1 MSGTRSRRQSTRG
14 VVAAAAAAAASPT
27 TVVAGSS
34 NAHWR
39 QAYVA
44 SDTGDTSGVQSTSL
58 GLPDESR
65 FTTSLAMSEDQ
76 PLLAVGSGS
85 HETNM
90 FFVQSLDDQLDVKA
104 SFASKFPIYA
114 LALHGNLLLAGT
126 DRSTSVLYRVDRAR
140 LLGYSDADAES
151 EDGPL
156 VRCVGTF
163 KSKAARSVDV
173 AAPGSHAPTRR
184 VSCVDFAGD
193 AFLACVGGVVSVWD
207 AARSQQQ
214 QPQPLRVERV
224 SAQPLTRAVWSPHGG
239 AALIAAAGVDG
250 GAAIVDLR
258 RRGRAVAWRAAA
270 AAGANDAAWS
280 PLVPHWLATAGED
293 GAVRVWD
300 LRYATTAPAM
310 TVRHATSAGVPRR
323 VAWSPTHVDLVSV
336 GTSDR
341 AWRLH
346 SLRDSAAPVV
356 ADCRAADDVGAVVAA
371 CAKGST
377 YYTLSACGDL
387 FAHRLT
393 PQALGRAAVHRCD
406 GSGDSVLRHAESA
419 VYARDIR
426 GAADAVLS
434 RPLVGSDA
442 ATTRAL
448 CDLFA
453 AKPRLATAAAEW
465 ALPTTLPRASLTD
478 SAAPATDSE
487 STDAAARRAMAA
499 DLQRLG
505 YGLPPDFPLD
515 ATAARHPAV
524 LQALERLNTA
534 SLRSALDDL
543 VAQSEGAG
551 EDTGSSSSSSPSWKA
566 AADRAQQIVQCVAAD
581 PTLLDARLLR
591 AVVKLVLPHDCIAGL
606 TLGLGI
612 CQAYLAHQR
621 RGPSSA
627 VSCGDLDG
635 LVHVLLFP
643 TVFDADS
650 ANDSAMT
657 AGTTTR
663 AVGAPDAHAVRERI
677 RECLDACPD
686 VVFEMVRLEIS
697 IQDAVLKGGE
707 QAHVAEAIVQ
717 TMKEHARTVGALLD
731 ARQAQLA
738 PVQIHAQYPTTTT
751 ISASA
756 VRLYLNSLVP
766 MRAYDEYLVN
776 SQWWR
781 VAPLAHGSGSA
792 GEGRV
797 VGGDVGWPSSY
808 PLARMINRQ
817 TATLVVPRF
826 ARQLDVVRAAVAK
839 EPLSLEPR
847 LYRDTLLK
855 IARINLLM
863 RCDQALTFTVPPPP
877 PPPPAAE
884 GAVTAPKQVT
894 TSIAESLLVDAF
906 DEIGNA
912 FLMLLEALA
921 RHASHRDAHKRAAA
935 EASPLHES
943 LAKLVER
950 QSVSITALSSAG
962 RKVHVASV
970 AKYLRKLEHYA
981 NA

>member
-1 MSGTRSRRQSTRG
+1 MDIYAETWRPASSTSNMSSTRSRRQSARE
-14 VVAAAAAAAASPT
+14 VAPAPPAI
-27 TVVAGSS
+27 S
-34 NAHWR
+34 NNSQWR

-44 SDTGDTSGVQSTSL
+44 SDTGDTSGVHSTSL
-58 GLPDESR
+58 GLPDDSR

-104 SFASKFPIYA
+104 SFASKFPIYS

-140 LLGYSDADAES
+140 LLGYTDAE

-184 VSCVDFAGD
+184 VACVDFAGD
-193 AFLACVGGVVSVWD
+193 SFLACVGGVVSVWD
-207 AARSQQQ
+207 ASHGQQQ
-214 QPQPLRVERV
+214 QPMRVERV
-224 SAQPLTRAVWSPHGG
+224 SAQPLTRAVWSPHSG
-239 AALIAAAGVDG
+239 ANLIAAAGVDG

-258 RRGRAVAWRAAA
+258 RRGRAVAWRVSTAAC
-270 AAGANDAAWS
+270 ANDAAWS
-280 PLVPHWLATAGED
+280 PLVPYWLATAGED

-300 LRYATTAPAM
+300 LRYTATTPAM

-323 VAWSPTHVDLVSV
+323 VAWSPTHVDLLSV

-346 SLRDSAAPVV
+346 SLHGSVV
-356 ADCRAADDVGAVVAA
+356 AECRAADDVGAVVAA

-393 PQALGRAAVHRCD
+393 PQALSHAAAKR
-406 GSGDSVLRHAESA
+406 SEGDSVLRMAETA

-426 GAADAVLS
+426 AAADAVLS
-434 RPLVGSDA
+434 QPLGSDV

-453 AKPRLATAAAEW
+453 AKPRLAAVAAEW
-465 ALPTTLPRASLTD
+465 ALPATVPRAGLTE
-478 SAAPATDSE
+478 SVVESE
-487 STDAAARRAMAA
+487 STDLAAQRAMAA
-499 DLQRLG
+499 DLKRLG

-515 ATAARHPAV
+515 AAAARHPAV

-534 SLRSALDDL
+534 SLQSTLDEL
-543 VAQSEGAG
+543 VTQSENTG
-551 EDTGSSSSSSPSWKA
+551 EASGSSSWKT
-566 AADRAQQIVQCVAAD
+566 AADRAQQIIQCVTSD

-612 CQAYLAHQR
+612 CQAYLVHQR
-621 RGPSSA
+621 RDPPL

-650 ANDSAMT
+650 ANDQG
-657 AGTTTR
+657 AGMTTR
-663 AVGAPDAHAVRERI
+663 TVGAPDAHTVRQRI

-717 TMKEHARTVGALLD
+717 TMKDHARTVGQLLD
-731 ARQAQLA
+731 SRPPA
-738 PVQIHAQYPTTTT
+738 VQISGMYPTLTT

-781 VAPLAHGSGSA
+781 VAPPAHGLD
-792 GEGRV
+792 EGRV
-797 VGGDVGWPSSY
+797 VGNDMGWPSSY

-826 ARQLDVVRAAVAK
+826 VRQLDVVRAAVAK

-847 LYRDTLLK
+847 LYRDTLVK

-863 RCDQALTFTVPPPP
+863 RCDQALTFAAPPSADGTV
-877 PPPPAAE
+877 
-884 GAVTAPKQVT
+884 KMVT
-894 TSIAESLLVDAF
+894 TSIAETLLVEAF
-906 DEIGNA
+906 DEVGNA

-935 EASPLHES
+935 EALPLVES
-943 LAKLVER
+943 LVKLLEG
-950 QSVSITALSSAG
+950 QSTVG
-962 RKVHVASV
+962 RGHVASV

-981 NA
+981 NS

>member
-1 MSGTRSRRQSTRG
+1 MDIYAETWRPSSSTSNMSGTRSRRQSTRG
-14 VVAAAAAAAASPT
+14 VATASPT
-27 TVVAGSS
+27 TAVAGCSS
-34 NAHWR
+34 AHWR
-39 QAYVA
+39 QAYIA

-140 LLGYSDADAES
+140 LLGYTDADAGA

-207 AARSQQQ
+207 AARNQQQ

-239 AALIAAAGVDG
+239 ATLVAASGVDG

-258 RRGRAVAWRAAA
+258 RRGRAVAWRAAT

-300 LRYATTAPAM
+300 LRYATTTPAM

-323 VAWSPTHVDLVSV
+323 VAWSPTHVDLISV

-346 SLRDSAAPVV
+346 SLRDALSPVV
-356 ADCRAADDVGAVVAA
+356 ADCRAADDVGAVVSA

-377 YYTLSACGDL
+377 FYTLSACGDL

-393 PQALGRAAVHRCD
+393 PQALSLAAVHRRGD
-406 GSGDSVLRHAESA
+406 DGDSVLSRAESA

-434 RPLVGSDA
+434 QPLSSDA

-465 ALPTTLPRASLTD
+465 TLPTTLPRASLTD
-478 SAAPATDSE
+478 SAATAADSE
-487 STDAAARRAMAA
+487 STDAAARHAMAA

-543 VAQSEGAG
+543 VAQSEGSDDAG
-551 EDTGSSSSSSPSWKA
+551 SGSSPPWKA
-566 AADRAQQIVQCVAAD
+566 AADRAQQIVQCVTAD

-591 AVVKLVLPHDCIAGL
+591 AVVKLVLPNDCIAGL

-621 RGPSSA
+621 RGPAAA

-650 ANDSAMT
+650 ANDSAMA

-717 TMKEHARTVGALLD
+717 TMKEHAQTVATLLD
-731 ARQAQLA
+731 SRQPQLP
-738 PVQIHAQYPTTTT
+738 PVQIHALYPTTTT

-781 VAPLAHGSGSA
+781 VAPLSHAST

-797 VGGDVGWPSSY
+797 VGSDMGWPSSY

-877 PPPPAAE
+877 SSQSAE
-884 GAVTAPKQVT
+884 GAVTGPKSVT
-894 TSIAESLLVDAF
+894 TSISESLLVDAF

-935 EASPLHES
+935 EALPLHES

-950 QSVSITALSSAG
+950 QSVSITAG
-962 RKVHVASV
+962 RKAHVASV
-970 AKYLRKLEHYA
+970 TKYLRKLEHYA

>member
-1 MSGTRSRRQSTRG
+1 
-14 VVAAAAAAAASPT
+14 
-27 TVVAGSS
+27 
-34 NAHWR
+34 
-39 QAYVA
+39 
-44 SDTGDTSGVQSTSL
+44 
-58 GLPDESR
+58 
-65 FTTSLAMSEDQ
+65 
-76 PLLAVGSGS
+76 
-85 HETNM
+85 M

-140 LLGYSDADAES
+140 LLGYAASD
-151 EDGPL
+151 EDEGGPL

-184 VSCVDFAGD
+184 VACVDFAGD

-207 AARSQQQ
+207 ATRA
-214 QPQPLRVERV
+214 PAQPLRVERV
-224 SAQPLTRAVWSPHGG
+224 SPQPLARAAWSPHAG
-239 AALIAAAGVDG
+239 ATLIAAAAVDG

-258 RRGRAVAWRAAA
+258 RRGRAVAWRGATAAQ
-270 AAGANDAAWS
+270 ANDAAWS

-300 LRYATTAPAM
+300 LRHTAGPAATL
-310 TVRHATSAGVPRR
+310 RHATSAGAPRR
-323 VAWSPTHVDLVSV
+323 VAWSPTHVDLLSA

-346 SLRDSAAPVV
+346 SLRGGSVV

-393 PQALGRAAVHRCD
+393 PHALSHSAIHRHASSSSSHD
-406 GSGDSVLRHAESA
+406 DVLSRAESA

-426 GAADAVLS
+426 AAADAVLS
-434 RPLVGSDA
+434 EPLGPDA

-465 ALPTTLPRASLTD
+465 ALPATLPRASLAD
-478 SAAPATDSE
+478 AAPDSE
-487 STDAAARRAMAA
+487 SADAAAQRAFAA
-499 DLQRLG
+499 DLQRLA

-515 ATAARHPAV
+515 AAAARHPAV

-543 VAQSEGAG
+543 IAQPEKENG
-551 EDTGSSSSSSPSWKA
+551 EEGSSQWKA

-612 CQAYLAHQR
+612 CDAYLAHK
-621 RGPSSA
+621 GA
-627 VSCGDLDG
+627 VTCGDLDG

-650 ANDSAMT
+650 ASDTVA
-657 AGTTTR
+657 ATTR
-663 AVGAPDAHAVRERI
+663 TVGAPDAQAVRARI
-677 RECLDACPD
+677 RECLDACPAA
-686 VVFEMVRLEIS
+686 VVEMVRLEIS

-707 QAHVAEAIVQ
+707 QAQVAEAIVH
-717 TMKEHARTVGALLD
+717 TMKEHARTVSALL
-731 ARQAQLA
+731 AGQ
-738 PVQIHAQYPTTTT
+738 VQIHTLYPTTTT

-781 VAPLAHGSGSA
+781 AKPAPGPL
-792 GEGRV
+792 EGHV
-797 VGGDVGWPSSY
+797 VGPDAGWPSSY

-855 IARINLLM
+855 IARINVLM
-863 RCDQALTFTVPPPP
+863 RCDQPLTFSV
-877 PPPPAAE
+877 PAAPTATAE
-884 GAVTAPKQVT
+884 GPSAAAPKMVST
-894 TSIAESLLVDAF
+894 NIAESLLVDAF
-906 DEIGNA
+906 DEISNA

-935 EASPLHES
+935 EALPLHES
-943 LAKLVER
+943 LAELVE
-950 QSVSITALSSAG
+950 SVKPPAA
-962 RKVHVASV
+962 RNAHVASV
-970 AKYLRKLEHYA
+970 TKYLRKLEHYA